1 MEVPEPAMNTELK
14 LCISFESSTDSIN
27 RDRIVILAHH
37 TDDPTKLSV
46 YFSLEN
52 WCFRAPTAGSY
63 YFGVFIQNSD
73 NTLEPPATPPEI
85 LIRTVPTCKYSFQN
99 HSFYTRSDLFMFIH
113 QIKFNC
119 LIDQNI
125 H

>member
-14 LCISFESSTDSIN
+14 LCISFESSADSN
-27 RDRIVILAHH
+27 RIVVLAHH
-37 TDDPTKLSV
+37 SDDPTKLSV

-73 NTLEPPATPPEI
+73 NTLEPPATPTEI

-99 HSFYTRSDLFMFIH
+99 HSCIRGVISLYSYTKL
-113 QIKFNC
+113 N
-119 LIDQNI
+119 LTA
-125 H
+125 

>member
-1 MEVPEPAMNTELK
+1 VNGALMEVPEPAMNTELK
-14 LCISFESSTDSIN
+14 LCISFESSTDSNN
-27 RDRIVILAHH
+27 RDRIVVLAHH

-73 NTLEPPATPPEI
+73 NNMEPPATPPEI
-85 LIRTVPTCKYSFQN
+85 LIRTVPTCKYSFHN
-99 HSFYTRSDLFMFIH
+99 HSLYTRSD
-113 QIKFNC
+113 
-119 LIDQNI
+119 
-125 H
+125 